1 MFLKRLFIAALE
13 RLPASKKE
21 TLIRHLIMNLSETLS
36 PEQSIRFHMRLDNWL
51 YPLQGRASAQYGG
64 GVHTKHRHTR
74 YHDFFVERVTGAGP
88 VLEVGCG
95 IGVLAF
101 DLADRG
107 GIRLTAVDVNEKSIA
122 TAKEKYAH
130 PNIEFLCG
138 DALVDLPAGAFDVV
152 VMSNVLEHL
161 PDRAN
166 FLLRLKEATGF
177 SKIIIRVPLFERD
190 WRVPLKQELGL
201 EWRGDLTHETEYT
214 LESFAGEML
223 EAKLKVIHQEVRWGE
238 IWAEAVPFD

>member
-1 MFLKRLFIAALE
+1 M
-13 RLPASKKE
+13 
-21 TLIRHLIMNLSETLS
+21 
-36 PEQSIRFHMRLDNWL
+36 
-51 YPLQGRASAQYGG
+51 
-64 GVHTKHRHTR
+64 
-74 YHDFFVERVTGAGP
+74 ERVTGAGP

-201 EWRGDLTHETEYT
+201 EWRGDLPHETENT
-214 LESFAGEML
+214 LGSFARGKL
-223 EAKLKVIHQEVRWGE
+223 GAKIKGIHQEGRRGGIWGG
-238 IWAEAVPFD
+238 AGPLD